1 MGTRAPLFSTFSLLE
16 PLHYPWVLSV
26 VFKCF
31 ANIRITF
38 QIAFLCVHAPRG
50 HIYLR
55 FLCAI
60 PVFVAEH
67 GLGSWRY
74 PSLCFGSRSPG
85 YNTSFELPFIAW
97 VAFRLDFM
105 AGIILHFIHSECR
118 FELFH
123 CVRRF
128 QLLWHVS
135 PSRRESLS
143 LVSWCLLYF
152 AVHCVF
158 IVCVAYKFVFSWRV
172 SPSGCFYGVCR
183 LQVVFTACVAFRLAV
198 SGVCRFH

>member
-85 YNTSFELPFIAW
+85 CDTSFELPFIAW

-135 PSRRESLS
+135 PSR
-143 LVSWCLLYF
+143 WF
-152 AVHCVF
+152 
-158 IVCVAYKFVFSWRV
+158 FS
-172 SPSGCFYGVCR
+172 
-183 LQVVFTACVAFRLAV
+183 ACVALQLAI
-198 SGVCRFH
+198 SGVSRFHWFHGVFYILLSIVCL